1 MRFLPR
7 RWPVLCAAAFACTLV
22 TGAALGTADAAR
34 PPQGPHLKVVSPKKG
49 AKVASPV
56 TMVVAVDEFK
66 LVAAGTP
73 LADGEGH
80 LHFFIDV
87 PASNVKPGAL
97 IPLDSL
103 ARYVHAGK
111 EPFDRRDLTL
121 APGRHT
127 ITVVAANSGHLRL
140 AGVKP
145 VSVTFTVTP

>member
-1 MRFLPR
+1 MRTPPV
-7 RWPVLCAAAFACTLV
+7 RWPAVIVAALLCAAGTVVANS
-22 TGAALGTADAAR
+22 GAAAA
-34 PPQGPHLKVVSPKKG
+34 PPPRGPHLKIVSPGKG

-56 TMVVAVDEFK
+56 PVVVAVEEFK
-66 LVAAGTP
+66 LVAAGTA
-73 LADGEGH
+73 LAEGEGH

-103 ARYVHAGK
+103 SRYVHAGK
-111 EPFDRRDLTL
+111 EPFDRRELTL
-121 APGRHT
+121 TPGKHT

-140 AGVKP
+140 ANLKP

>member
-1 MRFLPR
+1 MRTPPV
-7 RWPVLCAAAFACTLV
+7 RWPAVVVAAVLFAVVTVAASASAAA
-22 TGAALGTADAAR
+22 
-34 PPQGPHLKVVSPKKG
+34 PPPHGPHLKVVSPKKR
-49 AKVASPV
+49 AVASPV
-56 TMVVAVDEFK
+56 TVIVAVERFK

-121 APGRHT
+121 TPGKHT

-145 VSVTFTVTP
+145 VKVTFTVTK

>member
-1 MRFLPR
+1 MRTPLV
-7 RWPVLCAAAFACTLV
+7 RWPAVVAAALLFATGTAAAS
-22 TGAALGTADAAR
+22 TGAAAVL
-34 PPQGPHLKVVSPKKG
+34 PPKGPHLKVLSPKKR
-49 AKVASPV
+49 AAVASPV
-56 TMVVAVDEFK
+56 TVIVAVERFK

-87 PASNVKPGAL
+87 PASNVKPGAM

-121 APGRHT
+121 TPGKHT

-145 VSVTFTVTP
+145 AKVTFTVTK

>member
-1 MRFLPR
+1 MRTPPVRWSVVVATAFLFGVVTLTAR
-7 RWPVLCAAAFACTLV
+7 TSAAA
-22 TGAALGTADAAR
+22 
-34 PPQGPHLKVVSPKKG
+34 PPSHGPHLKIVSPKKG
-49 AKVASPV
+49 TKVASPV
-56 TMVVAVDEFK
+56 PVVVTVKEFK

-103 ARYVHAGK
+103 TRYVHAGK
-111 EPFDRRDLTL
+111 EPFDRRELTL
-121 APGRHT
+121 APGKHT

-140 AGVKP
+140 ANVKP
-145 VSVTFTVTP
+145 VSVTFTVAP